1 MTLLRR
7 LTRGEPFWAAHRS
20 HFYQRA
26 TDNGFTVLRVV
37 SEIFALNIALAV
49 LAIGSTMTQSAI
61 VRILFLIAGGLA
73 TLLVMHRFSRR
84 RS

>member
-7 LTRGEPFWAAHRS
+7 LMRGEPFWAAHRS

-26 TDNGFTVLRVV
+26 TDNGLTVLSVV
-37 SEIFALNIALAV
+37 SEVFALNIALAA
-49 LAIGSTMTQSAI
+49 LAAGSIMTQSAM
-61 VRILFLIAGGLA
+61 VRTLFLIAGGLA
-73 TLLVMHRFSRR
+73 TAMVMYRFSRR